1 MVAVVLSKQAR
12 KDLARVPSY
21 IAEKARLW
29 IEEVREEGLRRTQA
43 NARWGDEGK
52 QGKLKSVRAV
62 RLSREYRLF
71 YEVRQDESIIVTV
84 SEVNR
89 HDYKKVERR
98 YR

>member
-1 MVAVVLSKQAR
+1 MVEVVLSGQAR

-29 IEEVREEGLRRTQA
+29 IEEVREDGLLHTQR
-43 NARWGDEGK
+43 NAKWKDESK
-52 QGKLKSVRAV
+52 RGKLKVVRAIW
-62 RLSREYRLF
+62 LSREYRLF
-71 YEVRQDESIIVTV
+71 YEVQTGTSVTV
-84 SEVNR
+84 TIVEVNR